1 MELRRRQTHSESLA
15 KNGRRARAHSRIRRD
30 EPGSFAAWI
39 QIRRLN
45 DLLRVD
51 AGGWHGQRSPRGMS
65 TTRRARWRASSEV
78 TPFRFTRIPFSLSA
92 RVLILTLAAM
102 IAFAS
107 NSLLCRAALKQTS
120 IDAASFT
127 FVRVFSGAV
136 VLWLVTNLRR
146 MIRTTRDVGVGGNW
160 ISALALFLYAAGFSF
175 AYVDVAAGTGALL
188 LFGAV
193 QATMILWGLHKGE
206 RLDAIQIAGF
216 IVAMTGLVVLVFPGL
231 SAPPLIGSILM
242 LGAGVA
248 WGIYSLRGKGEKNP
262 VSVTAGNFA
271 RAVPFAAA
279 VSIIF
284 VPQLHVDL
292 AGISYAI
299 ISGAITSGLG
309 YVIWYS
315 ALQDLKAA
323 SAATVQLSVPV
334 LAATGGILLLG
345 EPLTLRYLL
354 ASIAIL
360 GGIALVVV
368 ASHPQDQTASPAG
381 RSRS

>member
-1 MELRRRQTHSESLA
+1 VKST
-15 KNGRRARAHSRIRRD
+15 
-30 EPGSFAAWI
+30 
-39 QIRRLN
+39 
-45 DLLRVD
+45 RV
-51 AGGWHGQRSPRGMS
+51 
-65 TTRRARWRASSEV
+65 
-78 TPFRFTRIPFSLSA
+78 F
-92 RVLILTLAAM
+92 ILTLLAM

-127 FVRVFSGAV
+127 FVRVFSGAI
-136 VLWLVTNLRR
+136 VLWLVMNLRR

-206 RLDAIQIAGF
+206 RLRAIQIVGL
-216 IVAMTGLVVLVFPGL
+216 IVAMTGLVVLLFPGL
-231 SAPPLIGSILM
+231 SAPPLFGSILM
-242 LGAGVA
+242 LGAGVG
-248 WGIYSLRGKGEKNP
+248 WGIYSLRGKREKNP
-262 VSVTAGNFA
+262 AIATTGNFV

-284 VPQLHVDL
+284 LRWLDLDL
-292 AGISYAI
+292 AGVIYAI

-309 YVIWYS
+309 YVIWYRVLPS
-315 ALQDLKAA
+315 LKGA

-345 EPLTLRYLL
+345 EPITLRYVL
-354 ASIAIL
+354 ASIAVL

-368 ASHPQDQTASPAG
+368 APHSQDQTAYPTG
-381 RSRS
+381 QSRS